1 MFGAG
6 MLLRQQAGNLRY
18 MKPWQRWLVAVA
30 LLLGG
35 VALIVAGVRVG
46 AIAVLLGARLLWVIG
61 RRRRPRA
68 NPTGRTTPT

>member
-46 AIAVLLGARLLWVIG
+46 AVAVLLGARLLWVMG
-61 RRRRPRA
+61 RRRRQRA
-68 NPTGRTTPT
+68 AAARTQRS

>member
-1 MFGAG
+1 

-30 LLLGG
+30 LVLGG

-46 AIAVLLGARLLWVIG
+46 AVAVLLGARLVWVMG
-61 RRRRPRA
+61 RRKRQRA
-68 NPTGRTTPT
+68 DATRTQRS